1 MFWRAFYLSCKSMD
15 LSNSILEQVS
25 RRKTVVNKV
34 SELGKLK
41 EIKKAKRV
49 EEKLLT
55 FIYVLKVL
63 ATALRYSSGDIK
75 ETA

>member
-1 MFWRAFYLSCKSMD
+1 MD

>member
-1 MFWRAFYLSCKSMD
+1 MSCKSMD

-55 FIYVLKVL
+55 C
-63 ATALRYSSGDIK
+63 T
-75 ETA
+75 